1 MDLLPEIAVMSVR
14 GSRQIM
20 EFGALS
26 GLIGGLFLAAG
37 GVRPSFQKTGLLVG
51 GILLVVGFALIIV
64 AWHWGFA
71 IWDPHN
77 P

>member
-1 MDLLPEIAVMSVR
+1 MDLLLEIAVMSVR
-14 GSRQIM
+14 SSRRIM
-20 EFGALS
+20 ELGALS
-26 GLIGGLFLAAG
+26 GLVGGLFIAAG

-51 GILLVVGFALIIV
+51 GVLLVVGFVLIIV
-64 AWHWGFA
+64 AWHWGFG